1 MELAKVNEWAKNSG
15 LAINPLFVEWSLQ
28 K

>member
-1 MELAKVNEWAKNSG
+1 MMLAKVNEWAKNSG